1 MNPGQTMILGDL
13 SGLQD
18 FLFDVSAEGGG
29 QARRL
34 RARSVTISLL
44 AECAARRILDAV
56 GWGRQDVIFSSAGKF
71 LLVGS
76 HLQQENIAAVK
87 SAAREAANWLLVET
101 CGSLRLAI
109 ATCNLPSPMSA
120 TSSLD
125 TLHQHLHRQ
134 KLQPWAN
141 CVADSGLW
149 KTDKMV
155 LPSLSPPCELC
166 RRRPAGKTFNDDSV
180 NRKICHRCYGDLQL
194 GRDLPSTRWLE
205 IFAEPN
211 QETLDL
217 LGFGLRTNAQESF
230 TEESV
235 EVFPTTSQCKI
246 NGPKVVSRPLL
257 RNVPKDKHGQ
267 PIEFK
272 ELAAHSF
279 GMPLLGVLKMDADN
293 MGTAFRHVLEKSQD
307 LHSLGE
313 FSKRVDKF
321 LSTTVNNMLALPKWN
336 ILYVIFSGG
345 DDLFL
350 VGPWDKAFDFAAE
363 VRRRFNEEF
372 SKDGLTISAGMA
384 MIKPTIPIRDASEQ
398 ADLLLDRAKTETAP
412 GGKNSKDQF
421 CVFGQVWKWHDHEII
436 ARNAGRLVS
445 WVQERIMP
453 RGWLHTFLE
462 LAEAREKVDAGPVTA
477 RLAYHIGRNFPPR
490 NAFGPRGELR
500 NWAESLLDDF
510 DEARHPE
517 TRFLPTILRYAL
529 TATRSPK
536 G

>member
-1 MNPGQTMILGDL
+1 
-13 SGLQD
+13 
-18 FLFDVSAEGGG
+18 
-29 QARRL
+29 
-34 RARSVTISLL
+34 
-44 AECAARRILDAV
+44 
-56 GWGRQDVIFSSAGKF
+56 
-71 LLVGS
+71 
-76 HLQQENIAAVK
+76 
-87 SAAREAANWLLVET
+87 
-101 CGSLRLAI
+101 
-109 ATCNLPSPMSA
+109 
-120 TSSLD
+120 
-125 TLHQHLHRQ
+125 
-134 KLQPWAN
+134 
-141 CVADSGLW
+141 
-149 KTDKMV
+149 
-155 LPSLSPPCELC
+155 
-166 RRRPAGKTFNDDSV
+166 
-180 NRKICHRCYGDLQL
+180 
-194 GRDLPSTRWLE
+194 
-205 IFAEPN
+205 
-211 QETLDL
+211 
-217 LGFGLRTNAQESF
+217 
-230 TEESV
+230 
-235 EVFPTTSQCKI
+235 
-246 NGPKVVSRPLL
+246 
-257 RNVPKDKHGQ
+257 VPKDKHGQ

>member
-230 TEESV
+230 TEES
-235 EVFPTTSQCKI
+235 
-246 NGPKVVSRPLL
+246 
-257 RNVPKDKHGQ
+257 
-267 PIEFK
+267 
-272 ELAAHSF
+272 HSSF
-279 GMPLLGVLKMDADN
+279 ASSP
-293 MGTAFRHVLEKSQD
+293 
-307 LHSLGE
+307 SLGAP
-313 FSKRVDKF
+313 
-321 LSTTVNNMLALPKWN
+321 AL
-336 ILYVIFSGG
+336 
-345 DDLFL
+345 
-350 VGPWDKAFDFAAE
+350 
-363 VRRRFNEEF
+363 
-372 SKDGLTISAGMA
+372 
-384 MIKPTIPIRDASEQ
+384 
-398 ADLLLDRAKTETAP
+398 
-412 GGKNSKDQF
+412 
-421 CVFGQVWKWHDHEII
+421 
-436 ARNAGRLVS
+436 
-445 WVQERIMP
+445 
-453 RGWLHTFLE
+453 
-462 LAEAREKVDAGPVTA
+462 
-477 RLAYHIGRNFPPR
+477 
-490 NAFGPRGELR
+490 
-500 NWAESLLDDF
+500 
-510 DEARHPE
+510 
-517 TRFLPTILRYAL
+517 
-529 TATRSPK
+529 
-536 G
+536 